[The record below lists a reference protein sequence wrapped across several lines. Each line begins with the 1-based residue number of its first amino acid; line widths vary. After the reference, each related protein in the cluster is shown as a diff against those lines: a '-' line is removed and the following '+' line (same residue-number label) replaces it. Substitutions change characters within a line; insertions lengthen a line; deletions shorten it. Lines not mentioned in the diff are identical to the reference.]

1 MNTLHEGVK
10 NKKEEHFMFKKN
22 PKKVMSIALAAG
34 MVAGLSACGGSN
46 EPAATTAAATTAAG
60 GEAAP
65 AATKAEETLA
75 ETAGAESEGLVA
87 EEGAE
92 IEIAYWEGSTS
103 DKDAWDEL
111 IANLQKDHPEI
122 KIIPQTYPSSDFR
135 DMLDTRIS
143 GNDWPD
149 VMRYTYQRLGKFKQA
164 ETMLDLTP
172 YISQESLDDVSP
184 AFLSACT
191 YQGKLIAMPHHT
203 DTVALF
209 YNKRMFE
216 EAGIRIPTSVED
228 GYTWEEL
235 TDIARTL
242 KEKYDLPYAFGGIW
256 ENNSGYRYLPFL
268 YMNGG
273 SVLNEAQD
281 TVTMDSPEVLEAIKL
296 YEDWRKED
304 LVANTAFSGASTANS
319 LFVAE
324 QIAFDFAGSWHCS
337 YMQENMGD
345 KWGMTYMPIRNGKTG
360 SDMGGNAVFAYAETK
375 YPKAA
380 AIVVDYI
387 TNKENMKKFCETG
400 AFIPVRTSLLEGGV
414 EYKVFPDEMKILN
427 EIVGTID
434 PKMAADETSVPFQQ
448 INEIFN
454 EEMDPLAVNNSASAE
469 DVVAACQE
477 RMTEILNEQ

>member
-1 MNTLHEGVK
+1 
-10 NKKEEHFMFKKN
+10 MFKKN
-22 PKKVMSIALAAG
+22 LKKVMGIALAAS
-34 MVAGLSACGGSN
+34 MVAGLSACGGSS
-46 EPAATTAAATTAAG
+46 EPEATTAAATTAAG

-75 ETAGAESEGLVA
+75 EPAGAESEGLVA

-103 DKDAWDEL
+103 DKEAWDEL

-135 DMLDTRIS
+135 DMLDTRIA
-143 GNDWPD
+143 GDDWPD

-172 YISQESLDDVSP
+172 YMSQESLDDVSP

-203 DTVALF
+203 DTVAMF

-304 LVANTAFSGASTANS
+304 LIANTAFSGASTANS

-345 KWGMTYMPIRNGKTG
+345 KWGMTYMPVRNGKTG
-360 SDMGGNAVFAYAETK
+360 SDMGGNAVFAYAGTK

-448 INEIFN
+448 LNEIFN

-469 DVVAACQE
+469 DVAAACQE